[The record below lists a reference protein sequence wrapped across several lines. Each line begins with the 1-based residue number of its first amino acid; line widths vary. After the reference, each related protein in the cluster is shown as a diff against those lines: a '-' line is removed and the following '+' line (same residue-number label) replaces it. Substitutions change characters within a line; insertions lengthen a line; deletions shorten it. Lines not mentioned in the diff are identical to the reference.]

1 MKIRF
6 SLLLLTGLIVLLL
19 FSSGCGGKVIET
31 GFDKPAGGSLAS
43 ASDSADT
50 VTKGSNAILR
60 ALTIMDGLILN
71 PVIFFDNIIQQS
83 PPNYNLYEQ
92 QTVQFG
98 ETPVH
103 FSYSA
108 NIRDSIEPDG
118 YILVTAQSPPL
129 PSPAPASSGSN
140 EIPAATAGEIPAAA
154 ASDEIPEAAASDP
167 IYITTSY
174 KMRYHTTD
182 QEAPERLTPDG
193 YIRDF
198 TVNSPPEADLV
209 EEMILHVDKL
219 QIKQD
224 GENPFLIDP
233 TDNANVAV
241 RLLKQDT
248 PLEFTIDLSS
258 QKVSS
263 DSGFYASNSVGIL
276 TFFLNGQFVFN
287 PGASNTG
294 YPTGTADGSV
304 ITRAE
309 DIRWLFY
316 ITSTAQNRYYFKL
329 TNETLGF
336 FEGTLILTK

>member
-6 SLLLLTGLIVLLL
+6 SLLLLTGLIVFLL

-71 PVIFFDNIIQQS
+71 PVIFFENIIQKS

-129 PSPAPASSGSN
+129 PSPAPPSAGAN
-140 EIPAATAGEIPAAA
+140 EIPAAAVG
-154 ASDEIPEAAASDP
+154 EIPEAAASAP

-182 QEAPERLTPDG
+182 QEAPERLTSDG
-193 YIRDF
+193 YIKDF

-209 EEMILHVDKL
+209 ENMILNVDKL
-219 QIKQD
+219 QIKQA

-233 TDNANVAV
+233 TDNANMAV
-241 RLLKQDT
+241 RLLKPDNA
-248 PLEFTIDLSS
+248 LEFTLDLSS

-263 DSGFYASNSVGIL
+263 ASGFTASNSVGIMS
-276 TFFLNGQFVFN
+276 FFLDCEFVFN
-287 PGASNTG
+287 PNALNSG
-294 YPTGTADGSV
+294 YPTGTARGSV
-304 ITRAE
+304 ITLAE
-309 DIRWLFY
+309 NISWLFY
-316 ITSTAQNRYYFKL
+316 ITSKAQNRYYFKL
-329 TNETLGF
+329 TNDVLGF